1 MIPDADDDPFP
12 HAIKV
17 DRLFIEEQDFV
28 ADDTS
33 PLSPYEMA
41 DLDEPAVPVDLPPLH
56 PGEDP
61 DPPAEKMGGRAGPR
75 DEIAVSR
82 DMKSADEQVTLAFF
96 KKGKTKVRRPWDGPD
111 LSPEKSTDTKKRNN
125 NLLPFFASLPRFL
138 RQLQLTIA
146 GTPAAP
152 VCQNHSDLRQRG
164 KEDRPEG
171 ILLRDGKRYRTAIA
185 PVQDP

>member
-56 PGEDP
+56 PAEDP
-61 DPPAEKMGGRAGPR
+61 DPPAEKMGGRADFS
-75 DEIAVSR
+75 DEAVISA
-82 DMKSADEQVTLAFF
+82 DMKSADKQVTFAFF
-96 KKGKTKVRRPWDGPD
+96 KKQKAAIRRPWDGPD
-111 LSPEKSTDTKKRNN
+111 LAPEKSTDAHKK
-125 NLLPFFASLPRFL
+125 
-138 RQLQLTIA
+138 
-146 GTPAAP
+146 
-152 VCQNHSDLRQRG
+152 
-164 KEDRPEG
+164 E
-171 ILLRDGKRYRTAIA
+171 
-185 PVQDP
+185 

>member
-56 PGEDP
+56 KGDDP
-61 DPPAEKMGGRAGPR
+61 NPPAEKMGGRAGPA
-75 DEIAVSR
+75 DEIVISK

-111 LSPEKSTDTKKRNN
+111 LSPEKSTDTKK
-125 NLLPFFASLPRFL
+125 
-138 RQLQLTIA
+138 
-146 GTPAAP
+146 
-152 VCQNHSDLRQRG
+152 
-164 KEDRPEG
+164 EE
-171 ILLRDGKRYRTAIA
+171 
-185 PVQDP
+185 